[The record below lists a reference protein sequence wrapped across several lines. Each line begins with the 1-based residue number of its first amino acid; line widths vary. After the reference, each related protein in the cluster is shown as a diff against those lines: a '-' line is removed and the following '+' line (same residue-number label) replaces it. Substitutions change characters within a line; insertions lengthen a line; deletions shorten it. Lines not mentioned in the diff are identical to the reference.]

1 VAVVVSGDV
10 VQAVAV
16 VVSGD
21 VVFETEHALAR
32 VREFVVNHQGI
43 PDNVRVAAR
52 TEKWLVVVVV
62 DSHVMDSELFRGLKF

>member
-1 VAVVVSGDV
+1 
-10 VQAVAV
+10 VAV

-52 TEKWLVVVVV
+52 TEKWFVVVV
-62 DSHVMDSELFRGLKF
+62 DSQVMDSELFGGLKF

>member
-1 VAVVVSGDV
+1 
-10 VQAVAV
+10 VAV

-62 DSHVMDSELFRGLKF
+62 DSHVMDSELFRRLKF

>member
-1 VAVVVSGDV
+1 
-10 VQAVAV
+10 VAV

-32 VREFVVNHQGI
+32 VREFVVNQQGI

-52 TEKWLVVVVV
+52 TEKWLVVLLWT
-62 DSHVMDSELFRGLKF
+62 VM